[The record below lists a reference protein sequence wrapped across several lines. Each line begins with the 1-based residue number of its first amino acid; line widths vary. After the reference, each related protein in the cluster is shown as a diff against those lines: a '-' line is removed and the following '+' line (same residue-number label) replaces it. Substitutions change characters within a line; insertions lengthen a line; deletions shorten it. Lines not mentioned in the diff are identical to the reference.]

1 MPSIREAI
9 EALAVELEMGDVVAS
24 TFYVE
29 GCNDEA
35 QRIAVRLRAILAIPE
50 PSRGELRA
58 KIAWEIEKYCGDDDE
73 GKGASKTWIQWKF
86 DFADRILALFEPPD
100 LTDATL
106 PLMPT
111 SKRTV
116 VLREEPLREALRKI
130 IEWCDGTRGAD
141 FGKAPFEAIGDCARA
156 ALSRSPSKPEEL
168 LREAFVEG
176 AEWADMHDCG
186 GISTEESQEAIRAAA
201 LRRHPLDWCERARES
216 APAKDGRIV
225 GRCVHDYEP
234 VTCDGEC
241 STKCPFIVNGWLPN
255 PAPAKPIEDRS
266 HEIEFTDDEDRTPEQ
281 IALMADLTAK
291 PAEPTLG
298 FIHDADEYFG
308 KELKVYPAPAKD
320 AEPALGL
327 NIVEDS
333 YMPEDVIAAVTKDE
347 QGNVTQRVFIKNV
360 ADPAAPQ
367 FLTMTQPK
375 IDFVLDLSQ
384 AEADRLG
391 PPAPKVWRCVG
402 CGKVFENPVFINGG
416 DDGKGKHWTREG
428 VFCGP
433 VEVKK

>member
-35 QRIAVRLRAILAIPE
+35 QRIAVRLRAILAAPE
-50 PSRGELRA
+50 PSREELRE
-58 KIAWEIEKYCGDDDE
+58 KIIEIVGGLPYPTR
-73 GKGASKTWIQWKF
+73 A
-86 DFADRILALFEPPD
+86 ADRILALLPD
-100 LTDATL
+100 DLADATL

-116 VLREEPLREALRKI
+116 VLSEETIQAIVEVPDRLGGQDRYAY
-130 IEWCDGTRGAD
+130 IEGMKRMA
-141 FGKAPFEAIGDCARA
+141 FIVRQRLLS
-156 ALSRSPSKPEEL
+156 LSRAPSKPEEP

-255 PAPAKPIEDRS
+255 PAPAK
-266 HEIEFTDDEDRTPEQ
+266 
-281 IALMADLTAK
+281 
-291 PAEPTLG
+291 
-298 FIHDADEYFG
+298 
-308 KELKVYPAPAKD
+308 D

-333 YMPEDVIAAVTKDE
+333 PMPEDVIAAVTKDE

-391 PPAPKVWRCVG
+391 PPAPKVWRCET
-402 CGKVFENPVFINGG
+402 CGRIVDG
-416 DDGKGKHWTREG
+416 DELCEPNLDYGEFHHLDIRGMP
-428 VFCGP
+428 CGP
-433 VEVKK
+433 VEEQP